1 MGKLFKIKRL
11 RSFLVCMLLVPL
23 IYGAILGVGALKSNA
38 KADKIH
44 SPLVS
49 ALKKEPAAEIPNYD
63 SNLHHSKP
71 INLAERDDV
80 KKQEPVDVEKQK
92 PAAPEKKEGEQVKQ
106 PEAPKPDVKPAVKPQ
121 QPSTPAKQQQTPSP
135 VPPPAQKPAAP
146 AKPVN
151 SGNGRPVYLT
161 FDDGPYKVS
170 GQILDVLDKYNAK
183 ATFFML
189 DGNMNQYPAAV
200 KRMASSGHSL
210 GLHGV
215 THRKDLFYKS
225 SESVIGEMNQARAT
239 VKKITGID
247 TVLIRTPFGSFPH
260 MTPAYK
266 QAVVDNGYKM
276 WDWTVDSRDWFYRD
290 ARYVDSVIEQLEK
303 QRNSKRPIV
312 ILLHERPETLA
323 QLPALMEYLKSQN
336 YTFQPLNS
344 EMVPVQQR

>member
-1 MGKLFKIKRL
+1 MGKLFKNQRL
-11 RSFLVCMLLVPL
+11 RSFFVCMLLVPL
-23 IYGAILGVGALKSNA
+23 IYGAILGIGALKSDA
-38 KADKIH
+38 KADKIP

-63 SNLHHSKP
+63 PKLHPSKP
-71 INLAERDDV
+71 IVSFAERDDV
-80 KKQEPVDVEKQK
+80 KKQEPV
-92 PAAPEKKEGEQVKQ
+92 APEKKEDGQVKQ
-106 PEAPKPDVKPAVKPQ
+106 PEAPKPAVKPAVKPQ
-121 QPSTPAKQQQTPSP
+121 PNTPAKQPQTPAP
-135 VPPPAQKPAAP
+135 APPPAQKPAAPP

-161 FDDGPYKVS
+161 FDDGPHKVS

-239 VKKITGID
+239 VKRITGID
-247 TVLIRTPFGSFPH
+247 TVLIRTPFGSSPH

-276 WDWTVDSRDWFYRD
+276 WDWTVDSRDWFFRD

-303 QRNSKRPIV
+303 QRNSKGPIV

-336 YTFQPLNS
+336 YPFEPLNS